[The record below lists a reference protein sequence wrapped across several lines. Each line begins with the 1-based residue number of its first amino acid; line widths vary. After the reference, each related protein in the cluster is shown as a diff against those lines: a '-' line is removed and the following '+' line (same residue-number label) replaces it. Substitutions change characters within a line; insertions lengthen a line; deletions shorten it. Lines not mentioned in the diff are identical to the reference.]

1 LKHHGLIYSD
11 STIINLKMSFM
22 LKTNNLFSLFNI
34 SIAFLIIIFDLIIYI
49 VLGTILMNYD
59 DSYEESK
66 GIYWSYESMTSSE
79 ILSSY
84 AFAAWNLINLI
95 FIGFILYKLIK
106 YLKKKKINKTKSNDQ
121 ASFDPT
127 NKNIRNLLER

>member
-1 LKHHGLIYSD
+1 
-11 STIINLKMSFM
+11 
-22 LKTNNLFSLFNI
+22 
-34 SIAFLIIIFDLIIYI
+34 
-49 VLGTILMNYD
+49 MNYD